1 MNLAERVAAW
11 ARQEATVKGL
21 VLIGSRIHSGETEVR
36 RADPNSDWDF
46 QIITSNPP
54 MFLHQ
59 GWTTALG
66 TNVRTYAVRNTAIGH
81 VPKIAAIFDDGEADF
96 VIINARTLRLGR
108 WLLSLGFHRRSARL
122 RHSLQDLALIV
133 RPGWKFLK
141 DSSNWDGFYRRLVS
155 EVKDPRLSDA
165 DSKALAD
172 GFVCDYLWTIRKID
186 RGELLA
192 AQRMLHRSLAETNIR
207 LLHEIK
213 LRKRQT
219 TFPEG
224 RRAEFVLN
232 ENELAGLLVS
242 ATLDRVALRSA
253 VERSASS
260 CRDLMQTLLDNAWH
274 WPELPVR

>member
-11 ARQEATVKGL
+11 AGQEPTVKGL
-21 VLIGSRIHSGETEVR
+21 VLIGSRIHSDETGLR

-46 QIITSNPP
+46 QVITSRPS
-54 MFLHQ
+54 MFLQ
-59 GWTTALG
+59 QAWTISLG
-66 TNVRTYAVRNTAIGH
+66 TAVRTYAVRNTVIGR

-96 VIINARTLRLGR
+96 VIIDARTLRLGR
-108 WLLSLGFHRRSARL
+108 WLLSLGLHRRSARL
-122 RHSLQDLALIV
+122 RRSLQDLALIV
-133 RPGWKFLK
+133 RPGWRFLK
-141 DSSNWDGFYRRLVS
+141 DSSNWDGFYRRLIS
-155 EVKDPRLSDA
+155 EVEDPRLSDA

-172 GFVCDYLWTIRKID
+172 GFVCDYVWTIRKIE

-192 AQRMLHRSLAETNIR
+192 AQRMLHRSLAEANIR

-213 LRKRQT
+213 LRKHQM

-232 ENELAGLLVS
+232 ESELSSLSVNAIPERGALL
-242 ATLDRVALRSA
+242 SA
-253 VERSASS
+253 VDKSASS
-260 CRDLMQTLLDNAWH
+260 CRDLMQTLLGNAWR